1 MAIKTRLLTS
11 ITNSDK
17 KSNLSTAF
25 SSLGRGTVW
34 FGGSL
39 PTFMANMSPSS
50 GSTFVWIS
58 VRF

>member
-50 GSTFVWIS
+50 GSTFV
-58 VRF
+58 